1 MSQTLPFKAVGKDV
15 IKCFSVECRRTK
27 TNARAGHN
35 RLMWNFRPFYV
46 FAQNSKLPE
55 LFFSLS
61 DLCKV
66 KQTRREERGDH
77 TSIMHCKSSAW
88 KKVQIREKNPEAM
101 FFG

>member
-1 MSQTLPFKAVGKDV
+1 MQGQGITVLCGILGPFM
-15 IKCFSVECRRTK
+15 FLLK
-27 TNARAGHN
+27 TQNY
-35 RLMWNFRPFYV
+35 LNFFI
-46 FAQNSKLPE
+46 
-55 LFFSLS
+55 SLS

-88 KKVQIREKNPEAM
+88 KNVQIREKNPEAM